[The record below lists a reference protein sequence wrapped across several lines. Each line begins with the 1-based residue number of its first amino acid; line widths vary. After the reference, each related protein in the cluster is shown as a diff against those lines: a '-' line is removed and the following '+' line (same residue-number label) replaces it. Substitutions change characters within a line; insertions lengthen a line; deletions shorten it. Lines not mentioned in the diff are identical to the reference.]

1 MTSDYETHQAP
12 ALYGAT
18 AEAESERLARLGKE
32 IREGKTTSTSGSR
45 SGSRSA
51 KELVVKHL
59 HDNGHHDI
67 AAELSAAFP
76 AQAEIAGR
84 APDSEIE
91 RLVEAGQELRDGK
104 PKTTPMTPGDP
115 NDHR

>member
-12 ALYGAT
+12 ALHGAT

-32 IREGKTTSTSGSR
+32 IREGKTTST

-76 AQAEIAGR
+76 AQGEIAGR
-84 APDSEIE
+84 APDAEIE
-91 RLVEAGQELRDGK
+91 RLVKAGRELRDGS
-104 PKTTPMTPGDP
+104 PKTP
-115 NDHR
+115 NTTTKDEER